1 MTKSD
6 DALPDHLGWR
16 LWLASRQWQARFVA
30 AMREAGHDWFTD
42 ARANLLAHVARS
54 GTPQSVLITRMG
66 ISKQAVQQLVDG
78 LVAEGVLERLPD
90 PSDSRSRIVRYTA
103 SGAEA
108 IRDADRIKRQIEDEY
123 RARLGDQRFET
134 LMDLL
139 REATGK
145 PEAGEGG

>member
-1 MTKSD
+1 LTKSD

>member
-1 MTKSD
+1 M
-6 DALPDHLGWR
+6 PDHLGWR

-42 ARANLLAHVARS
+42 ARANLLAHVARA
-54 GTPQSVLITRMG
+54 GTPQSVLISRMG

-90 PSDSRSRIVRYTA
+90 PADSRSRIVRYTEA
-103 SGAEA
+103 GAAA

-123 RARLGDQRFET
+123 RARLGDQRFDM

-139 REATGK
+139 REATQK
-145 PEAGEGG
+145 PEAGEGD

>member
-1 MTKSD
+1 
-6 DALPDHLGWR
+6 LPDHLGWR

-42 ARANLLAHVARS
+42 ARANLLVHVARA
-54 GTPQSVLITRMG
+54 GTPQSVLISRMG

-78 LVAEGVLERLPD
+78 LVAEGVLERQAD
-90 PSDSRSRIVRYTA
+90 RKDSRSRIVRYTA
-103 SGAEA
+103 EGAKAIAEA
-108 IRDADRIKRQIEDEY
+108 DRVKRQIEDEY

-139 REATGK
+139 REATEK
-145 PEAGEGG
+145 LDTGEGE